1 MGAFIGGL
9 RCAWSAHAAPIARA
23 TSAPAVSSND
33 KGDAQVIGNAVVCL
47 IFSIANREVTFFSG
61 TAPMSRL

>member
-9 RCAWSAHAAPIARA
+9 RCAWSAHAAPIALRRPRLL
-23 TSAPAVSSND
+23 SASND
-33 KGDAQVIGNAVVCL
+33 KRDAQVIGSAVVCL